1 MEKYEKLVRDRIPE
15 ILDTKGIS
23 YEKKV
28 ASPEEYKVE
37 LLKKITEEVAE
48 FTESNGDI
56 KELADILEVVDA
68 LKKLPEYAMVED
80 IQRVKRE
87 EKGSFD
93 QKFIVKGEK

>member
-28 ASPEEYKVE
+28 ASPEEYKDE

-68 LKKLPEYAMVED
+68 LKKLPEYATVED